1 MTRIYYDIDM
11 TLEEVKY
18 IPTIV
23 KKLVDA
29 LVERENLFRR
39 LENIGVLSDEYDIKQ
54 TETRYKR
61 LKDRIR
67 RFEYEVNAYVSANQ
81 RLIEKYKN
89 PKNIERNRDG

>member
-54 TETRYKR
+54 TETRYKFI
-61 LKDRIR
+61 KDRIR

-89 PKNIERNRDG
+89 PKNIEGNRDG